1 MSDVILKA
9 TDGRF
14 TKSWS
19 ERHASTEEMYEDVQL
34 LKELMMRIM
43 FDFDY
48 MSSYKLDDVKQL
60 VSMFFTVNQ
69 IQLLDILD
77 DTLYAQLNH

>member
-9 TDGRF
+9 TDDRF

-19 ERHASTEEMYEDVQL
+19 ERHASTEEMYEDIQL